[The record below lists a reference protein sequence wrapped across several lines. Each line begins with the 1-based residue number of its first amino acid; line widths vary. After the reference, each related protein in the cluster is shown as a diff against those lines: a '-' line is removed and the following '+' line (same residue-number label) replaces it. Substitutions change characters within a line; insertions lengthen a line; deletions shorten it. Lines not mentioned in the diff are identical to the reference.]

1 MTQKKFVGWS
11 VRPIRRTT
19 IWKNM
24 IHIVRSQFVDAVT
37 PSDHIIAPPQRLQKR
52 RFVCSRPQCGHRVSL
67 VSGAL
72 EDGLFLFLSS
82 DLVPLCVSALV
93 RLYRPSRISLYSLL
107 SDQFMIS
114 RARTMLNW

>member
-67 VSGAL
+67 VSGEI
-72 EDGLFLFLSS
+72 EDGFFYSCLLTWSR
-82 DLVPLCVSALV
+82 CVYL
-93 RLYRPSRISLYSLL
+93 LL
-107 SDQFMIS
+107 SGYSVHQGYPCTLGS
-114 RARTMLNW
+114 LTSS